1 MGSHGMNDRQSLLEQ
16 LAHAIA
22 AVRRPHPVR
31 VAIDGVDAAG
41 KTSLADE
48 LVRPLQGRG
57 CPVIRAS
64 LDSFHQPRGVRH
76 RRGALSPE
84 GYYYDSFD
92 YPAVKSLLLDPLGP
106 GGTLCYQTALFDGR
120 ADAAVSSPVRTAE
133 LHSIL
138 LLDGVFLFRPEL
150 EACWDL
156 RIWVEVT
163 FEVMLGRVIRRDA
176 RLFGGE
182 AAVRERYE
190 QRYIPGQRLYLEQCR
205 PREQAHLVV
214 DNNDP
219 LHPALHVGRS
229 AAVSEHGVRTVE
241 EFDMWQLA

>member
-1 MGSHGMNDRQSLLEQ
+1 MSDRQRLLDQ
-16 LAHAIA
+16 LAYAIA
-22 AVRRPHPVR
+22 AVSRPHPVR
-31 VAIDGVDAAG
+31 VALDGVDAAG

-48 LVRPLQGRG
+48 LVGPLQRQGY
-57 CPVIRAS
+57 PVIRAS
-64 LDSFHQPRGVRH
+64 LDSFHHPQGVRY

-106 GGTLCYQTALFDGR
+106 GGTLRYQTALFDGR
-120 ADAAVSSPVRTAE
+120 TDTALSSPVRLAQS
-133 LHSIL
+133 HSIL
-138 LLDGVFLFRPEL
+138 LFDGVFLFRPEL

-163 FEVMLGRVIRRDA
+163 FEVMLGRVIRRDEE
-176 RLFGGE
+176 LFGGE

-190 QRYIPGQRLYLEQCR
+190 QRYIPGQRLYLEQR
-205 PREQAHLVV
+205 KPREQAHLIV

-219 LHPALHVGRS
+219 LHPVLHV
-229 AAVSEHGVRTVE
+229 V
-241 EFDMWQLA
+241 